1 MESLKKQVGGT
12 HYKDMK
18 MQPIM
23 LIVGAKCDYIQGNII
38 KYISRYKQKDGKKD
52 LLKIIQYAQI
62 ALELCP
68 DDKHYSNVGLGFSYC
83 RINEMSTLETMIVI
97 CALQHDYKMVEMHCN
112 QLIAK
117 EYTN

>member
-38 KYISRYKQKDGKKD
+38 KYVSRYKQKDGKKD
-52 LLKIIQYAQI
+52 LLKIIQYAQMI
-62 ALELCP
+62 NTIVMQ
-68 DDKHYSNVGLGFSYC
+68 DQDF
-83 RINEMSTLETMIVI
+83 RI
-97 CALQHDYKMVEMHCN
+97 VE
-112 QLIAK
+112 
-117 EYTN
+117 